1 MKQTVLGI
9 SRMTTG
15 KSLSSAALAF
25 GFGCLAL
32 GLTGSPAAA
41 LTGVG
46 SQEQAAPA
54 PAAQSTAA
62 AQTAAQTPAPTPAA
76 QAPAQDTS
84 TDQSKDSKA
93 SRKKLDK
100 PEEVDPLK
108 RPLSDKQRFSR
119 QKELHNELS
128 DTYKTWLNQDVV
140 WIISDEE
147 KKAFKS
153 LTNDEERDA
162 FIEQF
167 WLRRNPD
174 PDSQDNEFREEHYRR
189 IAYAN
194 EHFAAGKPGWKT
206 DRGHIYIAFGK
217 PDSIES
223 HPSGGTYER
232 PIEEG
237 GGETSTFPFETWH
250 YRYLEGIGDNI
261 DLEFVDTCQC
271 GDYHFTIDRSEKDAL
286 LHVPGAGETMSEQMG
301 QSKKADRFKGG
312 LESLGT
318 GPNGQ
323 SNQSKQFDRI
333 ELAAKIFAP
342 PPIKYKDLESFIS
355 DHKLITGPIFPFDVR
370 TDFVRV
376 TEDTVLVPI
385 TLQIKNRD
393 VTFSTKDGVSKGVV
407 DILGKVSTITH
418 KVVQTFEDPV
428 EITEPAELLEGT
440 LNKQSV
446 YWKALPLRP
455 GQYRLDIAIKDVNN
469 PDHVGIFAQSI
480 SVPKFEDEKL
490 ATSSLILADSMYAV
504 PSQTIGTGSFI
515 LGNMYVRP
523 RVSPNPVTPV
533 KFNRNQKLNF
543 WMQVYNLGIDDKT
556 KSNSATVTYEI
567 QDSATDKV
575 LLETHEDSKDMSAH
589 SDQLTMDRSVA
600 LAGLQP
606 GKYKVTIRV
615 NDAISK
621 QEIAQSAPF
630 VVE

>member
-1 MKQTVLGI
+1 MA
-9 SRMTTG
+9 TG
-15 KSLSSAALAF
+15 KSLASATVAL

-32 GLTGSPAAA
+32 GLAGSPAAA
-41 LTGVG
+41 WAGTGV
-46 SQEQAAPA
+46 QEPAAPQAASATA
-54 PAAQSTAA
+54 PAAE
-62 AQTAAQTPAPTPAA
+62 APTQTPAA

-84 TDQSKDSKA
+84 TDQSKDSKT

-100 PEEVDPLK
+100 PDEVDPLK
-108 RPLSDKQRFSR
+108 RPLTDKQRFSR

-223 HPSGGTYER
+223 HPSGGSYER

-469 PDHVGIFAQSI
+469 PDHVGVFAQSI

-533 KFNRNQKLNF
+533 KFNRTQKLNF

-567 QDSATDKV
+567 QDSATNKV